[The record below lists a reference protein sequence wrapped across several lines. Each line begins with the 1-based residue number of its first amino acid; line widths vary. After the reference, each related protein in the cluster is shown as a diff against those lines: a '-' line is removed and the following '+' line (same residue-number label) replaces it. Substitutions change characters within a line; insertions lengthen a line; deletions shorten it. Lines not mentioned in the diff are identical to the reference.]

1 MKYEII
7 ECVTL
12 FQSERLEAFY
22 DIQLDVKGCRNV
34 KASFEKYIEAEMLD
48 GENQYDVG
56 EKLATMPKGQVC
68 DASSRAAP
76 AIKVIEYDYVKDCT
90 LKINDRAIWAKVEV
104 RPIRGQQGGQR
115 QREDSKHDYLLHSI
129 LIHSGDIIGGHYY
142 CFVRLPPG
150 MEPCLTK
157 REPTD
162 TTGDDE
168 KTEDEEGGEDAVSGM
183 DEEDESGEESE
194 GSHEDEA
201 NKPPKNHTD
210 RYGWKWYKFDDDIV
224 TKVRPEEAL
233 GDAFGGAWGEVYSDS
248 GGDTSSEGGS
258 GDERDAVYET
268 GDGDTLKRKVVG
280 GETEG
285 GDRPGS
291 NKRRKFEAKKKTSIV
306 GDWKRQKT
314 SNAYMLVRQG
324 KRAGDHNGRYQCL
337 GHPKTFVG
345 AVQN

>member
-1 MKYEII
+1 M
-7 ECVTL
+7 
-12 FQSERLEAFY
+12 
-22 DIQLDVKGCRNV
+22 
-34 KASFEKYIEAEMLD
+34 
-48 GENQYDVG
+48 
-56 EKLATMPKGQVC
+56 
-68 DASSRAAP
+68 
-76 AIKVIEYDYVKDCT
+76 
-90 LKINDRAIWAKVEV
+90 
-104 RPIRGQQGGQR
+104 
-115 QREDSKHDYLLHSI
+115 

-162 TTGDDE
+162 TTSDDE
-168 KTEDEEGGEDAVSGM
+168 KTEDEEGEDAVSGM

-210 RYGWKWYKFDDDIV
+210 RCWKWYKFDDDIV

-258 GDERDAVYET
+258 GDEGDAVYET

-280 GETEG
+280 RETEG

-291 NKRRKFEAKKKTSIV
+291 KKRRKFEAKKKTSIV

-314 SNAYMLVRQG
+314 SNAYMLVYVRESELETIMG
-324 KRAGDHNGRYQCL
+324 DINVLDIPKHLSERFKIEREKEKRRTKYKLENAHHIKFRILTRENIFM
-337 GHPKTFVG
+337 TTSSI
-345 AVQN
+345 